1 MRKLAM
7 LKLRIRINLMIE
19 MILLFLFYS
28 CKKFGLI
35 FKPYSI
41 CDSGDQS
48 ILVLLSIKLSQAP
61 IFSLIFEIG
70 FFDLGSTYPVDEF
83 VSVTSDL
90 TIFWSD
96 LVLS

>member
-1 MRKLAM
+1 MRKSAM

-28 CKKFGLI
+28 CKNFGLKI
-35 FKPYSI
+35 KPYSI

-48 ILVLLSIKLSQAP
+48 ILVLLSIKLSQAL
-61 IFSLIFEIG
+61 IFSLIFETG
-70 FFDLGSTYPVDEF
+70 LFDLGSTHPVDEF